1 MIGILAIVSI
11 LNPLMI
17 AAQIG
22 STILFFIV
30 LKLYTRPAQDLK
42 RLEGIGICVKVF
54 IIIPN
59 FSIIFEN

>member
-42 RLEGIGICVKVF
+42 RLEGIGMR
-54 IIIPN
+54 
-59 FSIIFEN
+59 